1 VVNRVFKIVFE
12 DGENVSDPHR
22 LRAIAEFVGLDA
34 DAAEEHFMSTA
45 AQDGIKASIASCPY
59 MQASGGRGVP
69 VFAFN
74 EKYIVTGG
82 QEVDAFLQVFDEV
95 AAAQS

>member
-1 VVNRVFKIVFE
+1 
-12 DGENVSDPHR
+12 
-22 LRAIAEFVGLDA
+22 
-34 DAAEEHFMSTA
+34 
-45 AQDGIKASIASCPY
+45 
-59 MQASGGRGVP
+59 VP

-82 QEVDAFLQVFDEV
+82 QEVDAFLQVFDQV

>member
-1 VVNRVFKIVFE
+1 
-12 DGENVSDPHR
+12 
-22 LRAIAEFVGLDA
+22 
-34 DAAEEHFMSTA
+34 MSTD
-45 AQDGIKASIASCPY
+45 AQNGIKASIASCPY
-59 MQASGGRGVP
+59 MRASGGRGVP

-82 QEVDAFLQVFDEV
+82 QEVDAFLQVFDQV